1 MQKAFKHILKYY
13 EIFFFLVL
21 ILYTILFNNHSFYYD
36 EPYYLHNVDILNEYG
51 LGSYFIK
58 NMYGPAGPL
67 HAVIFWLLQSITHN
81 AVLQVRLVNIVFL
94 AIIIFFARKTYKAVY
109 DTKES
114 NSRVFL
120 GMMSIP
126 MVYVCSG
133 MALTEI
139 PALMMLSFSL
149 YLLFTA
155 TSSALNYKWFLSG
168 LFLALSICGR
178 QPYLVLL
185 FPYLIWFWTK
195 VSKQNRVLGTIIFG
209 ASILLIPVLLMIQ
222 WKGIAPSIGGDIAN
236 KEFINFQFLLLGLG
250 YSFLVTILLDYRFF
264 FKLYMKHYK
273 YYLGAFFICFCV
285 CYYFQIKQ
293 PLMMTIAGKLLSG
306 KLYELYGVLIASI
319 LMIVGVYFFLSLIK
333 QLMNSLN
340 NPKKVFMLV
349 SLLLMVLSCT
359 KISHQFS
366 SRYIFQAA
374 IFFLLSVEQSKFDNK
389 QVVLSILGAF
399 IGLATLF
406 SYYP

>member
-1 MQKAFKHILKYY
+1 
-13 EIFFFLVL
+13 
-21 ILYTILFNNHSFYYD
+21 
-36 EPYYLHNVDILNEYG
+36 
-51 LGSYFIK
+51 
-58 NMYGPAGPL
+58 
-67 HAVIFWLLQSITHN
+67 
-81 AVLQVRLVNIVFL
+81 
-94 AIIIFFARKTYKAVY
+94 
-109 DTKES
+109 
-114 NSRVFL
+114 
-120 GMMSIP
+120 
-126 MVYVCSG
+126 
-133 MALTEI
+133 
-139 PALMMLSFSL
+139 
-149 YLLFTA
+149 
-155 TSSALNYKWFLSG
+155 
-168 LFLALSICGR
+168 
-178 QPYLVLL
+178 
-185 FPYLIWFWTK
+185 
-195 VSKQNRVLGTIIFG
+195 
-209 ASILLIPVLLMIQ
+209 MIQ